1 MIAVLGLHNTHDGV
15 GLAGDSDYDDG
26 QRERAEL

>member
-1 MIAVLGLHNTHDGV
+1 MTAVLGLHNKHDGV
-15 GLAGDSDYDDG
+15 GLAGDSDYDDR